1 MSETKLTPTQK
12 LKLAEAEIA
21 DLKKAIFKLQDQH
34 AKETGTALATHG
46 NEQYSLGYAEGLADG
61 RKEMEAAIASQT
73 VINRWFRK

>member
-1 MSETKLTPTQK
+1 MTNAKLTPTQK

-61 RKEMEAAIASQT
+61 RREMHAAVEAQT
-73 VINRWFRK
+73 VIQRWFKK